1 VIRRFADCPGISGF
15 FDSRITNHGFLML
28 RSLSIRDFVIVD
40 CLELEFSP
48 GFTVLTGE
56 TGAGKSILI
65 GALAMVLGERADAIV
80 VLGGGV
86 RWDGAL
92 SEATQRRLV
101 YALRLL
107 RQGYAPT
114 IILTGGNPDDP
125 GVPESAEMAR
135 VARELGF
142 PAERFIVETRAS
154 RTSTQARAVAEIARA
169 QGFRSVILVTS
180 PTHSYRAL
188 LAFRKAG
195 VEAFPGTID
204 PLLRPPKPERWW
216 HWWLALTP
224 GKTLARVNLAGLVSY
239 EYVALTLYWYRGWI

>member
-1 VIRRFADCPGISGF
+1 MAAAGRLGTVGRLRRVVVLLVLSPLVALGGLVLLVTETP
-15 FDSRITNHGFLML
+15 LVE
-28 RSLSIRDFVIVD
+28 SLAQ
-40 CLELEFSP
+40 P
-48 GFTVLTGE
+48 
-56 TGAGKSILI
+56 
-65 GALAMVLGERADAIV
+65 LAIYAPLSQADAIV

-86 RWDGAL
+86 RPDGEL
-92 SEATQRRLV
+92 GEATQRRLV

>member
-1 VIRRFADCPGISGF
+1 MAAAGRLGTVGRLRRVVVLLVLSPLVALGGLVLLVTETP
-15 FDSRITNHGFLML
+15 LVE
-28 RSLSIRDFVIVD
+28 SLAQ
-40 CLELEFSP
+40 P
-48 GFTVLTGE
+48 
-56 TGAGKSILI
+56 
-65 GALAMVLGERADAIV
+65 LAIYAPLSQADAIV

-86 RWDGAL
+86 RPDGEL
-92 SEATQRRLV
+92 GEATQRRLV

-114 IILTGGNPDDP
+114 IILTGGNPEDP
-125 GVPESAEMAR
+125 GIPESAEMAR
-135 VARELGF
+135 VAREIGF

-195 VEAFPGTID
+195 VEALPGTID